1 MKKCLHKVFAA
12 VKQWLKVHGWEIG
25 GVVAIFALDQL
36 TKYFARTALQNVT
49 VVVFPFFHLRYVEN
63 TGAAFGTMQ
72 HNNFLLI
79 FVMLAIIVYLLK
91 SWRELCGYGKLVHW
105 GCVFILAGA
114 LGNLYDRIR
123 LGYVIDFLDFLVWP
137 VFNIADSFITIGG
150 GLFLLSLAL
159 GFTHKREEK

>member
-1 MKKCLHKVFAA
+1 MKKFLHNSAAA
-12 VKQWLKVHGWEIG
+12 VGRWFKKHGWEV
-25 GVVAIFALDQL
+25 GVVTAVFVLDQV
-36 TKYFARTALQNVT
+36 TKYLASAFLQKAA

-72 HNNFLLI
+72 NNNFLLI
-79 FVMLAIIVYLLK
+79 FVMLAIVCYLLK

-105 GCVFILAGA
+105 GAVFILAGA